1 MTLEEEA
8 LFAND
13 TFYLAFTHKD
23 FAAMERLW
31 AADHPTLC
39 IHPGWRALVERDE
52 IVESWRQILGN
63 PQQSGIDFYNA
74 SAKAFES
81 VVMVTCYEEL
91 PGSVCVATNG
101 FVKEGGD
108 MRMFHHHSGPCADPP
123 APTGPGDRRRH

>member
-23 FAAMERLW
+23 FGAMERLW

-39 IHPGWRALVERDE
+39 IHPGWRALVERGE

-63 PQQSGIDFYNA
+63 PQQSGIDFYNPA
-74 SAKAFES
+74 ARAFES

-123 APTGPGDRRRH
+123 PPTGPGDRRRH